1 MIPRAVI
8 LYVEDDQTIA
18 EMYRIG
24 LRRAGYELL
33 IAPDWPAGLE
43 LLRSRHFDLV
53 LLDVMLPGPDG
64 LQALAEIRSD
74 PAFRDLPVAILSNS
88 DMSSEIHASA
98 RELGILAWQVKSKS
112 PPPQV
117 ARLVGRWLK
126 AASRLTPA
134 RREA

>member
-1 MIPRAVI
+1 MIPRARI

-24 LRRAGYELL
+24 IGRAGYELAV
-33 IAPDWPAGLE
+33 APDWPAGRE
-43 LLRSRHFDLV
+43 LLHKHHFDLV

-64 LQALAEIRSD
+64 LEALAEIRAD
-74 PAFRDLPVAILSNS
+74 PDLREIPVAILSNS
-88 DMSSEIHASA
+88 DRSPEIHARA
-98 RELGILAWQVKSKS
+98 RELGIVAWQVKSKS

-117 ARLVGRWLK
+117 ARAIGRWLK
-126 AASRLTPA
+126 APLRLTPA